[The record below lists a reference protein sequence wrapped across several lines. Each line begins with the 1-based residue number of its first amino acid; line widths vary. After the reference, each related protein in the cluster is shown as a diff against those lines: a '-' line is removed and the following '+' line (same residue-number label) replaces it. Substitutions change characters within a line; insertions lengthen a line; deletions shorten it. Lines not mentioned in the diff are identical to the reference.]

1 MNFSLYN
8 PFEDLIFDEHFCFLS
23 GTLTSESLSVFPE
36 WLLEKYQ
43 FGEERIEVIDKMKSF
58 RFADLKL
65 PASPEVID
73 AFQKIDQEFQA
84 AHDQGYEAVAELD
97 EKLLFQWAGRIVY
110 GLIYL
115 EITYERGRLMREG
128 KQFELSPY
136 LKRRFTLFHLMLQ
149 SLISPVEF
157 TNPKPWSITV
167 FPLKFSEDI
176 FTYRDDTVNLL
187 FQMGVNG
194 FGFIVCFQ
202 DNGAI
207 KSKMNDVLQKM
218 KGHVLHPLQFEELYA
233 HFHYLDYILQQK
245 PEYKFHESEEALTI
259 EAIPMQPT
267 RDRPLFGFWDDTIF
281 AQLLSNYWSVYGI
294 ETDDILQFQKPRL
307 SYLENAYTKEFIN
320 PETID
325 MPF

>member
-23 GTLTSESLSVFPE
+23 GALTTESMSVFPE
-36 WLLEKYQ
+36 WMLEKYN
-43 FGEERIEVIDKMKSF
+43 FGDERVEVIDKMKSF
-58 RFADLKL
+58 RFADLRL
-65 PASPEVID
+65 PASPGVIA
-73 AFQKIDQEFQA
+73 AFDEIDSQFKN
-84 AHDQGYEAVAELD
+84 AHDSGFEAIAVLD
-97 EKLLFQWAGRIVY
+97 EKLLFQWSGRIVY

-115 EITYERGRLMREG
+115 ELLYERSRLMREG
-128 KQFELSPY
+128 KEFKLSPY
-136 LKRRFTLFHLMLQ
+136 LKRRFMVFHLMLQ
-149 SLISPVEF
+149 SLVSPVEF
-157 TNPKPWSITV
+157 MERKPWSITV

-187 FQMGVNG
+187 FQFGVNG

-207 KSKMNDVLQKM
+207 GEKMAPILKKM

-245 PEYKFHESEEALTI
+245 PDYIFHEEEEALI
-259 EAIPMQPT
+259 VEAIPMT
-267 RDRPLFGFWDDTIF
+267 AKDNRPLFGFWDDNIF

-294 ETDDILQFQKPRL
+294 EREDIIQFQKPRL
-307 SYLENAYTKEFIN
+307 SYLENPYNQEFIL
-320 PETID
+320 PESID
-325 MPF
+325 LPF